1 MRMNYRTYPTDY
13 VNELNKKGIRGRK
26 KARAFMEYW
35 NDMEYGEFFSIGFYA
50 RSWDVSKST
59 AHEWIKE
66 FNDEIDLFLNHWT
79 LKNKQHYNSVQ
90 KQTERIER
98 SQPNESNAQEA
109 RNYGDFE
116 KSTERIER
124 SQPNEVFNIYDDN
137 NIGRMQFDK
146 HFGDL
151 FFLYRMNTKYGGKKE
166 EAYKEWLKIKDLID
180 IDQLKRAAILYLHD
194 PHIEKKYNL
203 ANFLKNEVYLSYMPK
218 RIKIKIKGEWK
229 VGTYDDKEQVFFAD
243 DGYKGLLPPERLAE
257 LFAKGDLEFVR

>member
-13 VNELNKKGIRGRK
+13 VQELKQLGKRK
-26 KARAFMEYW
+26 KARAFLEYW
-35 NDMEYGEFFSIGFYA
+35 DDMEMGDHHTERFYA
-50 RSWDVSKST
+50 ESWKVSNST

-66 FNDEIDLFLNHWT
+66 FKYEIDLFLNHWH
-79 LKNKQHYNSVQ
+79 LRNQEHYNY
-90 KQTERIER
+90 
-98 SQPNESNAQEA
+98 AQ
-109 RNYGDFE
+109 
-116 KSTERIER
+116 KSTEQKSSKSSNYKARIYGKVKNTAE
-124 SQPNEVFNIYDDN
+124 QKPNEVFNIYDDN
-137 NIGRMQFDK
+137 NIGQMQFDK

-180 IDQLKRAAILYLHD
+180 KDQLKRAAILYLHD

-229 VGTYDDKEQVFFAD
+229 VGTYDDKEQVFVAD